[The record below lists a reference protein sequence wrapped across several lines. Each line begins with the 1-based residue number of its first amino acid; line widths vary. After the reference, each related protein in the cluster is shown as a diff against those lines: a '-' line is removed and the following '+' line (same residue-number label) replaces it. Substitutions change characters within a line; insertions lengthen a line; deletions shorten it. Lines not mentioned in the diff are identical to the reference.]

1 MGAPSAASPLEA
13 AAAAADARPVLQLL
27 LAELASADEELDAA
41 RGAAHAAASEVSNLE
56 ESASELQAA
65 AEAATEAATK
75 AAAQAASAVSER
87 QQLAIELAA
96 TREASRKVTLDR
108 DAVYAKADAADR
120 RFKDIEA
127 ELKAAQA
134 TLVAREAQLRSTEGT
149 LAAHK
154 TQLAEAEAR
163 LAGNARAREQHVGLL
178 DERANAAQAATRER
192 VRELEAQA
200 NMRVGHAEGRAAQ
213 AEAQA
218 DQQRRHDERR
228 LLELALELATER
240 QALSDERAGRLAAQ
254 MAHER
259 CLAEKDEELR
269 RERLAMAE
277 KDEELRHAR
286 REPAA
291 PRDPLS
297 STKYPTKPHEED
309 MLQTLLQV
317 RFEREAWAQH
327 LRAELEEARQAEK
340 TLYQRLAHQEAATA
354 EAEAK
359 AQAFRVALDVAQDM
373 RKHSKSA
380 ELSLL
385 MAADR
390 QWPLRSTGE
399 LTPDEALDKA
409 LDEALKEAIG
419 PAAGDPLV
427 KKNSRGGGCFP
438 FGVL

>member
-1 MGAPSAASPLEA
+1 
-13 AAAAADARPVLQLL
+13 V
-27 LAELASADEELDAA
+27 
-41 RGAAHAAASEVSNLE
+41 
-56 ESASELQAA
+56 
-65 AEAATEAATK
+65 
-75 AAAQAASAVSER
+75 
-87 QQLAIELAA
+87 
-96 TREASRKVTLDR
+96 
-108 DAVYAKADAADR
+108 
-120 RFKDIEA
+120 
-127 ELKAAQA
+127 
-134 TLVAREAQLRSTEGT
+134 QLRSTEGT

-163 LAGNARAREQHVGLL
+163 LAGNARALEQHVGLL
-178 DERANAAQAATRER
+178 EERANAAQAATRER

-200 NMRVGHAEGRAAQ
+200 NTRVGHAEGRAAQ

-228 LLELALELATER
+228 LLELALELKSRELEIATVR

-269 RERLAMAE
+269 RERLTMAE
-277 KDEELRHAR
+277 KDEELRRAR

-297 STKYPTKPHEED
+297 STKYPTKPHQED
-309 MLQTLLQV
+309 VLQPLLQV

-327 LRAELEEARQAEK
+327 MRAELEEARQAEK
-340 TLYQRLAHQEAATA
+340 VLYQRLAHQEAATA

-359 AQAFRVALDVAQDM
+359 AQAFRVALDVAQEM

-385 MAADR
+385 MAEDR

-409 LDEALKEAIG
+409 LDEALKEALG
-419 PAAGDPLV
+419 TGKNQLV

>member
-1 MGAPSAASPLEA
+1 
-13 AAAAADARPVLQLL
+13 
-27 LAELASADEELDAA
+27 
-41 RGAAHAAASEVSNLE
+41 
-56 ESASELQAA
+56 
-65 AEAATEAATK
+65 
-75 AAAQAASAVSER
+75 
-87 QQLAIELAA
+87 
-96 TREASRKVTLDR
+96 
-108 DAVYAKADAADR
+108 
-120 RFKDIEA
+120 
-127 ELKAAQA
+127 
-134 TLVAREAQLRSTEGT
+134 
-149 LAAHK
+149 
-154 TQLAEAEAR
+154 
-163 LAGNARAREQHVGLL
+163 
-178 DERANAAQAATRER
+178 
-192 VRELEAQA
+192 
-200 NMRVGHAEGRAAQ
+200 
-213 AEAQA
+213 
-218 DQQRRHDERR
+218 
-228 LLELALELATER
+228 
-240 QALSDERAGRLAAQ
+240 
-254 MAHER
+254 
-259 CLAEKDEELR
+259 
-269 RERLAMAE
+269 
-277 KDEELRHAR
+277 
-286 REPAA
+286 
-291 PRDPLS
+291 
-297 STKYPTKPHEED
+297 

-340 TLYQRLAHQEAATA
+340 TLYQRRAHQEAATA